1 MSRARKVV
9 SEIQNELRDTLQ
21 AHWRLLLF
29 QGVAM
34 LILSILALAGPAV
47 ATIAVDIYVGW
58 LLLISGFV
66 GVVAAF
72 ATRDVPAFLWTLLT
86 AILSMVVGAMLIWK
100 PAEGAMSLTIVF
112 TAFFLAE
119 GVFRII
125 VSFTYR
131 DAVPGS
137 WGWVLASGI
146 FDLVLANH
154 HHQLARQRHLDP
166 RHHRGDQL
174 VCLRLC
180 RRRYRPGG
188 TQRRAICIAIYRITF
203 IENSPY
209 AVNVILGDMITI
221 RSYWLAM
228 IV

>member
-66 GVVAAF
+66 GVFAAF

-86 AILSMVVGAMLIWK
+86 AILSIVVGAMLIWK

-146 FDLVLANH
+146 FDLVLAAIIIISWPVSATWTLGIIVGIN
-154 HHQLARQRHLDP
+154 LFASGFAVVVTALEARSDAQSVSRFTPHNI
-166 RHHRGDQL
+166 HR
-174 VCLRLC
+174 
-180 RRRYRPGG
+180 
-188 TQRRAICIAIYRITF
+188 
-203 IENSPY
+203 E
-209 AVNVILGDMITI
+209 
-221 RSYWLAM
+221 
-228 IV
+228 